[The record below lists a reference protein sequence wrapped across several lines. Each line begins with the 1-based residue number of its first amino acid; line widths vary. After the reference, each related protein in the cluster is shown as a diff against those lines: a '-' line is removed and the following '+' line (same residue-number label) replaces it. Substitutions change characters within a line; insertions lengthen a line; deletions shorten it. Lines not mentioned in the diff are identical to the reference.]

1 MVGSLAGWSRE
12 KTYASGDIVAS
23 NQLALGGHNS
33 HQARS
38 DGRVEPE
45 RLVEDRE
52 HVRQPADGVDVDLVG
67 AGECR
72 ADLAG

>member
-1 MVGSLAGWSRE
+1 MGSLTRWNRK
-12 KTYASGDIVAS
+12 KTYAPRDEVAS

-67 AGECR
+67 AGEGR